1 MPFLP
6 VMVAVVLVVLLGGG
20 AAMWLLGVWSP
31 QPQATLAAERFR
43 LDRIKTALTVAAGL
57 AAGVTLLMT
66 LRRQA
71 LSERAQR
78 FAESDA
84 LEQRTTTLYVAAA
97 DQLGSDKAAVR
108 LAGLYALERL
118 GQDNPKL
125 RQTVVDVWCAYL
137 RMPYIPPVEVLRRNV
152 KRSPEHPADDA
163 EVPDAKAEAE
173 RREELQ
179 VRLTAQR
186 LLAAHLRRTKTD
198 TDETAYW
205 IDVRGS
211 RMTTDLVGA
220 VLVDL
225 NLTSCEIE
233 QGDLSGAQFHGYA
246 NLSEAQFHGNAD
258 LSQAQF
264 HGNADLSQAQFHGYA
279 DLSQAQFHDDAYLNW
294 AQFHGDANLSEAQFH
309 GNADLSEAQFH
320 GYAALSQAQFHGYAD
335 LSDAQFHG
343 YAALSQAQFQ
353 GYAGLSGAQF
363 HGDADLSEALFR
375 SHADLR
381 GAQLH
386 GDADLSEAQF
396 HRDANLSGAQWHGD
410 AYLRGVQ
417 FHDDANLGG
426 AQLHGNADLRGAQFH
441 GDADLS
447 DTQFHREA
455 NLRDAQFDH
464 GVNLSDARAT
474 PAAELPP
481 RWVLSSIAPGAEL
494 LREVIRAE
502 DHEGASPGGQRK
514 TAADGAGAPA
524 DAT

>member
-1 MPFLP
+1 MRFLKRWRIGRGASRGVASHDAPLRPMPFLP

-233 QGDLSGAQFHGYA
+233 QGDLSGAQFHG
-246 NLSEAQFHGNAD
+246 
-258 LSQAQF
+258 
-264 HGNADLSQAQFHGYA
+264 
-279 DLSQAQFHDDAYLNW
+279 
-294 AQFHGDANLSEAQFH
+294 DANLSEAQFH